1 MIPNQAGL
9 QKMFL
14 LMYLH
19 LCRVSYMPQYP
30 NDWLTLVSTLPAR
43 NTAARMR
50 LWRAIKNLGCTTLR
64 DGVYLL
70 PLNAQTDEALRVLA
84 SEVRTAGG
92 SAEVLRIVA
101 DAAQQLAF
109 LRLFDRSEDY
119 GRLLAGIRAAL
130 TNPDPKAAHVLRR
143 EFNTI
148 AATDHFPGDARRQ
161 VEAAL
166 TELTAIASGEPRPGH
181 CAIRRLASADFQGR
195 IWATRRNL
203 WVDRMACAWLIR
215 RFIDR
220 KAKFLWLE
228 SPKKCPKD
236 ALGFDFDGATFTHVA
251 TVPERVSFEVLATS
265 FGLDADPA
273 LARIAAIVHCLDVG
287 GAPVAEAA
295 GIEAVL
301 AGLRA
306 TAPNDDKLLTEAGRV
321 FDSLYHNY
329 KQEPPNE

>member
-1 MIPNQAGL
+1 
-9 QKMFL
+9 
-14 LMYLH
+14 
-19 LCRVSYMPQYP
+19 MPTNP

-50 LWRAIKNLGCTTLR
+50 VWRAIKALGCATLR

-70 PLNAQTDEALRVLA
+70 PLNAQTDGALRALA

-101 DAAQQLAF
+101 DATQQVAF
-109 LRLFDRSEDY
+109 LRLFDRSEEY
-119 GRLLAGIRAAL
+119 GRLLAGIRTAL
-130 TNPDPKAAHVLRR
+130 NNPAPRAAHALRR
-143 EFNTI
+143 EFNAI

-166 TELTAIASGEPRPGH
+166 AELTAIASGEPRPGH
-181 CAIRRLASADFQGR
+181 GALCRLASADSANYQGR
-195 IWATRRNL
+195 TWATRLNI
-203 WVDRMACAWLIR
+203 WVDRMACGWLIR

-220 KAKFLWLE
+220 KAKFVWLD
-228 SPKKCPKD
+228 SPKKCPKS
-236 ALGFDFDGATFTHVA
+236 ALGFDFDGATFTHVDNK
-251 TVPERVSFEVLATS
+251 VSFEVLTIS
-265 FGLDADPA
+265 FGLDTDPA

-301 AGLRA
+301 AGIRTA
-306 TAPNDDKLLTEAGRV
+306 APNDDKRLAEAARV
-321 FDSLYHNY
+321 FDSLYNNY
-329 KQEPPNE
+329 TQEIPQ